1 VRKCKGT
8 KRLKR
13 AGSFVEL
20 ALLFFYRNRY
30 EEAMPEKELLEQF
43 NVSLCEF
50 DSSQWSRDGFLD
62 PVNRVVYIN
71 RDLPAERRLKVLLH
85 ELGHL
90 EHNPKHYERLR
101 EKYEAQANRNM
112 IHELLKNENLDDFN
126 YIHFMEKYNLTTI
139 CDETFVKNEYLKLKE
154 IEKC

>member
-1 VRKCKGT
+1 
-8 KRLKR
+8 
-13 AGSFVEL
+13 
-20 ALLFFYRNRY
+20 
-30 EEAMPEKELLEQF
+30 MEKELLEQF

-50 DSSQWSRDGFLD
+50 DSSQWPRDGFLD

-71 RDLPAERRLKVLLH
+71 RDLPIEIRLKVLLH

-90 EHNPKHYERLR
+90 EHDPKHYERLR
-101 EKYEAQANRNM
+101 EKYEVQANRIM

-126 YIHFMEKYNLTTI
+126 YLHFMEKYNLTTI

-154 IEKC
+154 TEKC

>member
-1 VRKCKGT
+1 
-8 KRLKR
+8 
-13 AGSFVEL
+13 
-20 ALLFFYRNRY
+20 
-30 EEAMPEKELLEQF
+30 MPEKELLEQF

-62 PVNRVVYIN
+62 PV
-71 RDLPAERRLKVLLH
+71 LH

-112 IHELLKNENLDDFN
+112 IHELLVDYLKSTDICDFN
-126 YIHFMEKYNLTTI
+126 WVRFAAQYDISTTWGEAMI
-139 CDETFVKNEYLKLKE
+139 QDEFRKIQQTA
-154 IEKC
+154 I

>member
-1 VRKCKGT
+1 
-8 KRLKR
+8 
-13 AGSFVEL
+13 
-20 ALLFFYRNRY
+20 
-30 EEAMPEKELLEQF
+30 MPEKELLEQF

-71 RDLPAERRLKVLLH
+71 GDLPPDTRLKVILH

-90 EHNPKHYERLR
+90 EHNSKDYERLR

-112 IHELLKNENLDDFN
+112 IHELLVDYLKSTDIYDFN
-126 YIHFMEKYNLTTI
+126 WVRFAAQYDISTTWGEAMI
-139 CDETFVKNEYLKLKE
+139 QDEFRKIQQTV
-154 IEKC
+154 I

>member
-1 VRKCKGT
+1 
-8 KRLKR
+8 
-13 AGSFVEL
+13 
-20 ALLFFYRNRY
+20 
-30 EEAMPEKELLEQF
+30 MPEKELLEQF

-112 IHELLKNENLDDFN
+112 IHELLVDYLKSTDIYDFN
-126 YIHFMEKYNLTTI
+126 WVRFMEKYNLTTI
-139 CDETFVKNEYLKLKE
+139 CDETFVKNEYLKMMR
-154 IEKC
+154 

>member
-1 VRKCKGT
+1 M
-8 KRLKR
+8 
-13 AGSFVEL
+13 S
-20 ALLFFYRNRY
+20 
-30 EEAMPEKELLEQF
+30 EKELLEQF

-50 DSSQWSRDGFLD
+50 DSSQWPRDGFLD
-62 PVNRVVYIN
+62 SVNRVVYIN

-90 EHNPKHYERLR
+90 EHNSKHYERLH

-126 YIHFMEKYNLTTI
+126 YLHFMEKYNLTTI
-139 CDETFVKNEYLKLKE
+139 CDETFVKHEYLKLKE
-154 IEKC
+154 I